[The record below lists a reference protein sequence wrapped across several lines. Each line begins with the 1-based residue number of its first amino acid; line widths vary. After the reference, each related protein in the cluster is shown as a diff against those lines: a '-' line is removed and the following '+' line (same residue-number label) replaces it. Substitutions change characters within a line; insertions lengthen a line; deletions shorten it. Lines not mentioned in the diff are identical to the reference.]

1 MKKTTLCYIECGG
14 KLLML
19 RRTKKKNDG
28 NDEKYIGLGG
38 HFEKDETPEEC
49 MLREV
54 YEEAGILL
62 SDYSYRGIVRF
73 QSDLWEEE
81 EMHLFSAFAPAFPL
95 PECAEGELCLVEKED
110 LFFLNLWE
118 GDFLFLSLLLEGAP
132 FFHLSLF
139 YKGEHLEKAL
149 LEDRPAELFDLL
161 DERGRK
167 TGKFKERSL
176 VHRDGDRHGT
186 VHIWIYRRNRGKIQV
201 LLQKR
206 AQNKDSFPG
215 CYDISSAGHLE
226 RGEDFEHAAL
236 REPLEELGLH
246 LKKENLRFLSFEER
260 YTEGTFAQ
268 KTFRDLEYTAL
279 YLYDGQALCP
289 TDFAL
294 QKEEVEEVVWMD
306 AGLVAERL
314 DSPDYSV
321 NREEWQKILS
331 ELPS

>member
-149 LEDRPAELFDLL
+149 LGDRPAELFDLL

-206 AQNKDSFPG
+206 VQNKDSFPG

-226 RGEDFEHAAL
+226 RGEDFEQAAL

-246 LKKENLRFLSFEER
+246 QKKENLRFLSFEER

-321 NREEWQKILS
+321 NQEEWQKILS

>member
-1 MKKTTLCYIECGG
+1 M
-14 KLLML
+14 
-19 RRTKKKNDG
+19 
-28 NDEKYIGLGG
+28 
-38 HFEKDETPEEC
+38 
-49 MLREV
+49 
-54 YEEAGILL
+54 
-62 SDYSYRGIVRF
+62 
-73 QSDLWEEE
+73 
-81 EMHLFSAFAPAFPL
+81 
-95 PECAEGELCLVEKED
+95 
-110 LFFLNLWE
+110 
-118 GDFLFLSLLLEGAP
+118 
-132 FFHLSLF
+132 
-139 YKGEHLEKAL
+139 
-149 LEDRPAELFDLL
+149 
-161 DERGRK
+161 
-167 TGKFKERSL
+167 

-331 ELPS
+331 VLPS